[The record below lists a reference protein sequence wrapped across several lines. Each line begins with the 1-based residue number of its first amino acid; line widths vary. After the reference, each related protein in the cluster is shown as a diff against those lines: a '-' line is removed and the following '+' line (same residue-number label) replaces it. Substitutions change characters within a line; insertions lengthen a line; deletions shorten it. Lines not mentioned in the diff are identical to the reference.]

1 MSISLEKPAV
11 ATRAGRKTRRLKH
24 FGGWFGATGLTVVIA
39 VALLAPWITGSDPT
53 AMIARPYLA
62 PGVSAAHFLG
72 TDTLGRDI
80 WSGIA
85 WGARVSLSIGLA
97 AGLATALVG
106 LLVGAIAG
114 FYGGWLDNQLMR
126 ITELFQIMPSLLF
139 TLVLVLILGPTVY
152 TLTLGIAA
160 TSWPNV
166 ARLSRGEAR
175 RLRHLDFVDAARVMG
190 MPEINI
196 LWVHILPNV
205 LMPVVAMLAMLVGHA
220 ILTEAALS
228 FLGMGDPN
236 VISWGSMI
244 GQGRDV
250 LRSAVYM
257 SAIPGAAIFFTVASL
272 SCLGRAINDAVNP
285 QRGRLQ

>member
-1 MSISLEKPAV
+1 MNTLALRKPWRLRHTAGWCGAAGLLLVVAV
-11 ATRAGRKTRRLKH
+11 A
-24 FGGWFGATGLTVVIA
+24 V
-39 VALLAPWITGSDPT
+39 LAPWITGSDPT
-53 AMIARPYLA
+53 AMIARPYLM
-62 PGVSAAHFLG
+62 PGQDAAHMLG

-85 WGARVSLSIGLA
+85 WGARLSLSVGLA
-97 AGLATALVG
+97 AGLLTAALG
-106 LLVGAIAG
+106 LLVGAFAG

-139 TLVLVLILGPTVY
+139 TLVLVLILGPTM
-152 TLTLGIAA
+152 TTITLGIAA

-166 ARLSRGEAR
+166 ARIARGEAR
-175 RLRHLDFVDAARVMG
+175 RLRNLDFVQAGRVMG
-190 MPEINI
+190 MRDSQI
-196 LWVHILPNV
+196 LFVHILPNV
-205 LMPVVAMLAMLVGHA
+205 LVPVVAMLAMLVGHA
-220 ILTEAALS
+220 ILTEAALA

-250 LRSAVYM
+250 LRSASYI
-257 SAIPGAAIFFTVASL
+257 SAIPGTAIFFTVASL
-272 SCLGRAINDAVNP
+272 SLLGRAINDVINP